1 MNSATVTLGGV
12 EYTINELPARKNS
25 QWRQGFE
32 ERLGPILNLVEQA
45 GAGAAISTSDD
56 LMRIAHQVGR
66 VLVKAPDTLIDLIFD
81 YAPNL
86 DAARELI
93 LDAAYD
99 SELIGAFQAILGL
112 AYPFGGLA
120 RQMASLASGSTG
132 TGLAMTSKNSH
143 SVNGATPAKASTNSG
158 G

>member
-1 MNSATVTLGGV
+1 MDSTTVTVGGT
-12 EYTINELPARKNS
+12 EYTIDELPARKNS
-25 QWRQGFE
+25 AWRATFE
-32 ERLGPILNLVEQA
+32 TQLGPLLTLVEQA
-45 GAGAAISTSDD
+45 GAGAAISSSDD

-66 VLVKAPDTLIDLIFD
+66 VLVKAPDTVTELIFD

-86 DAARELI
+86 DANREQI
-93 LDAAYD
+93 LDTAYD

-132 TGLAMTSKNSH
+132 TALQTTSKNSH
-143 SVNGATPAKASTNSG
+143 SLNGATSAKASTSSAA
-158 G
+158 

>member
-1 MNSATVTLGGV
+1 MNSTTITLGGV
-12 EYTINELPARKNS
+12 EYTVNELPARKNS

-32 ERLGPILNLVEQA
+32 QELGPILDLVQQA
-45 GAGAAISTSDD
+45 GGGAAINSSDD

-66 VLVKAPDTLIDLIFD
+66 VLVKAPDAVTELIFS

-86 DAARELI
+86 AAKREEI
-93 LDAAYD
+93 LDTAYD

-112 AYPFGGLA
+112 AYPFGSLA